1 MKRFMKVRLGRKSS
15 CCRSVCTI
23 TTEENPVRVV
33 DVVRIFDF
41 VQVRPMHLLLV
52 KRLEC
57 YSDLKERSLKRSC
70 GTSNCPKIFE

>member
-57 YSDLKERSLKRSC
+57 YSGLKKGSLKLSC
-70 GTSNCPKIFE
+70 GINNCPKTLE